1 MMIPC
6 RSSKCPTTVAV
17 IAVFCLLAALL
28 PGVDHAATT
37 AAGAPSST
45 EGADSLFDASITVP
59 ELFEKAREAFG
70 LERLDL
76 AEKFYQEILIRER
89 SNVQAMLELA
99 NAYERSGR
107 LEYARGLLVRAAKL
121 QPDSP
126 AILARL
132 RSVEHMLSVVLS
144 VEVDSLIAQRQYEL
158 AVPKLSVHLSID
170 PRNPELL
177 YKRALC
183 YVNLGKPDA
192 ALSNIDQALSITQQE
207 KYYQLRSTI
216 LEYLRDEETEGLI
229 EQAKQLL
236 RSDAPED
243 REKGLEVLAEILRL
257 EPENAW
263 ARTELVRLGHHS
275 GPALDEHVEEREAD
289 TMALLDSAKAVLSA
303 AGRLLDRHLAAV
315 LALLAVVIIFRS
327 PLTRGLV
334 GIVSSRA
341 LLSGSLSRFD
351 LHEVLLM
358 LNAESHSGVLRIHG
372 DGCRGKIYLDGG
384 EPCHCAVGKLTGTE
398 ALAYL
403 LAHTSKGHF
412 EFKEVSL
419 PLNRTIDTPLSI
431 LMVEQSKVRLGAPA
445 DTKASPAPTPAKRK
459 KPKSRMKELLE
470 SKTQR

>member
-1 MMIPC
+1 MIPC
-6 RSSKCPTTVAV
+6 RFSKYPATVAV
-17 IAVFCLLAALL
+17 TAVFCLLAAPL
-28 PGVDHAATT
+28 PGGFHGATT
-37 AAGAPSST
+37 AAGAPAAA

-70 LERLDL
+70 LQRLDL

-99 NAYERSGR
+99 NVYERSGR
-107 LEYARGLLVRAAKL
+107 LEYARGLLARAVKV
-121 QPDSP
+121 QQDSP

-132 RSVEHMLSVVLS
+132 RSVEHMLSVVLG
-144 VEVDSLIAQRQYEL
+144 VEVDSLLAQKQYEL

-192 ALSNIDQALSITQQE
+192 ALSNINQALRISQQE

-236 RSDAPED
+236 RSDTPED

-263 ARTELVRLGHHS
+263 ARTELVRVGHRS
-275 GPALDEHVEEREAD
+275 GPSPDETVVDRRTDAV
-289 TMALLDSAKAVLSA
+289 ALLDNAKAVLSA
-303 AGRLLDRHLAAV
+303 AGRLVDRHLAAV
-315 LALLAVVIIFRS
+315 LALLAVLIIFRS
-327 PLTRGLV
+327 PLTRRLA
-334 GIVSSRA
+334 GIVSPQA
-341 LLSGSLSRFD
+341 LLSGSLLRFD

-358 LNAESHSGVLRIHG
+358 LNAESHSGVLRVRG
-372 DGCRGKIYLDGG
+372 DGCRGKIYLKGG
-384 EPCHCAVGKLTGTE
+384 EPCHCVAGKLTGME
-398 ALAYL
+398 ALVYL
-403 LAHTSKGHF
+403 FAQTSKGHF
-412 EFKEVSL
+412 EFKEGSL
-419 PLNRTIDTPLSI
+419 PPNRTIDIPLSI
-431 LMVEQSKVRLGAPA
+431 IMVEQSKVRLGAPA
-445 DTKASPAPTPAKRK
+445 DTKASPAPAASKPK